1 MLIIIHGYTPDYTET
16 GVLAKH
22 IRSMSSNSV
31 SLEAGAE
38 FRKYVNENS
47 YLFITPKIEQYVINN
62 GDDYVA
68 KFIGST
74 SNFSIE
80 GSDKKKTYGQ
90 IIIGGSMNI
99 NDSLSLNAGIGAK
112 HLLGRKVDSKDET
125 YLSGNVGIKY
135 KF

>member
-1 MLIIIHGYTPDYTET
+1 
-16 GVLAKH
+16 
-22 IRSMSSNSV
+22 MSSNSV

-112 HLLGRKVDSKDET
+112 HL
-125 YLSGNVGIKY
+125 
-135 KF
+135 